1 MKHNF
6 ANIQI
11 AFNFFSNN
19 CSKGSLKKVG
29 SLGVGGRGL
38 AEKQTKTN
46 RGKGDNTH
54 TIVLKEINH
63 KRNVL
68 PWNHWLHSGEKLC
81 RRLIKCTN
89 VNFSF
94 IYSFNFLLY
103 LLSYCRYVDLKQRNL
118 VKENKKSF
126 AAI

>member
-54 TIVLKEINH
+54 TIVRF
-63 KRNVL
+63 KRNK
-68 PWNHWLHSGEKLC
+68 S
-81 RRLIKCTN
+81 
-89 VNFSF
+89 
-94 IYSFNFLLY
+94 
-103 LLSYCRYVDLKQRNL
+103 Q
-118 VKENKKSF
+118 KKSF
-126 AAI
+126 TMKSLIAFRRKVVS